1 MIDDVVS
8 FFENAEEVPSYYEI
22 CGAYIEM
29 GEGFSEKMIV
39 ETELKLALTL
49 DSKCDKKD
57 YHWDRIKSRW
67 RERWCD

>member
-22 CGAYIEM
+22 CGAYVEM

-49 DSKCDKKD
+49 DSKCVNKKD

-67 RERWCD
+67 MERWL